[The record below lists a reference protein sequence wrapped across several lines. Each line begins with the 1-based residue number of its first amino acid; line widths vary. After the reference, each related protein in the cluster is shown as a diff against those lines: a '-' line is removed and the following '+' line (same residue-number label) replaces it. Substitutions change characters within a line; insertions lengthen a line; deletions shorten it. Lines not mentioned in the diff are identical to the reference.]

1 MRRWK
6 PQPTWRRRAAV
17 AALIV
22 ATLAMLGMT
31 LPLGLDLLRP
41 ISDWPINRD
50 LFLRLLVSLILVV
63 TMVVMA
69 YRVATAFTLTY
80 AVDRNGL
87 YIRWLGSSVAIS
99 LQAIQSIEQGVRLPM
114 GSGSLFADL
123 GYLHGQVQ
131 LADGRR
137 LHRFTTQ
144 PLANSLLVYTA
155 KEVYA
160 ISPQDPTTFI
170 QDLEQRQRIGAAQI
184 RSLEVEVQRPFIYL
198 FWEDPFIRV
207 SLLAA
212 VGVNLGLVGWLMN
225 IYPDLPALIDLR
237 ANALGTP
244 TTMAPGY
251 QILMLPMVGALLGLL
266 NSAIALLLY
275 QREPTG
281 ARLLLM
287 GAFAVQLLFLVA
299 VLTILR

>member
-6 PQPTWRRRAAV
+6 PQPSWRRRAAV
-17 AALIV
+17 AALVV
-22 ATLAMLGMT
+22 AMVAMLGVT
-31 LPLGLDLLRP
+31 LPLGRDLLRP
-41 ISDWPINRD
+41 LIEWPINRD
-50 LFLRLLVSLILVV
+50 LFLRLLISLALVV
-63 TMVVMA
+63 TTIVMA

-87 YIRWLGSSVAIS
+87 YISWLGSSVVIS
-99 LQAIQSIEQGVRLPM
+99 LQAIRSIEQGVRLPM
-114 GSGSLFADL
+114 SNGSPFADL

-155 KEVYA
+155 EEVYA
-160 ISPQDPTTFI
+160 IAPQDPTAFI

-184 RSLEVEVQRPFIYL
+184 RPLEVEVVRPFIYL
-198 FWEDPFIRV
+198 FWEDPLIRT
-207 SLLAA
+207 SLLVA
-212 VGVNLGLVGWLMN
+212 VGMNLGLAGWLMS
-225 IYPDLPALIDLR
+225 IYPDLPAMIDLR
-237 ANALGTP
+237 ANALGAP

-251 QILMLPMVGALLGLL
+251 QILLLPLAGAVIGLL
-266 NSAIALLLY
+266 NSVIALLLY
-275 QREPTG
+275 RQEPTG

-287 GAFAVQLLFLVA
+287 GAFVVQLLFLVA
-299 VLTILR
+299 ALTILR

>member
-6 PQPTWRRRAAV
+6 PQPSWRRRAAV
-17 AALIV
+17 VALIV

-31 LPLGLDLLRP
+31 IPLGLDLLRP

-50 LFLRLLVSLILVV
+50 LFLRMLVSLALVV
-63 TMVVMA
+63 TTIIMA
-69 YRVATAFTLTY
+69 YRVATALTLTY
-80 AVDRNGL
+80 AMDRNGL
-87 YIRWLGSSVAIS
+87 YICWLGSSVAIS
-99 LQAIQSIEQGVRLPM
+99 LQAIRSIEQGVRLPIS
-114 GSGSLFADL
+114 SGSPFADL

-155 KEVYA
+155 EEVYA

-198 FWEDPFIRV
+198 FWEDPFIRI
-207 SLLAA
+207 SLLVA
-212 VGVNLGLVGWLMN
+212 VGMNLGLAGWLMS
-225 IYPDLPALIDLR
+225 IYPDLPAMIDLR
-237 ANALGTP
+237 ANALGAP

-251 QILMLPMVGALLGLL
+251 QILLLPLAGAVIGLL
-266 NSAIALLLY
+266 NSVIALLLY
-275 QREPTG
+275 RQEPTG

-287 GAFAVQLLFLVA
+287 GAFVVQLLFLVA
-299 VLTILR
+299 ALTILR

>member
-6 PQPTWRRRAAV
+6 PQPSWRRRAAV
-17 AALIV
+17 VALIV

-31 LPLGLDLLRP
+31 IPLGLDLLRP
-41 ISDWPINRD
+41 LAAWPINRD
-50 LFLRLLVSLILVV
+50 LFLRLLISLALAV
-63 TMVVMA
+63 TTVVMA
-69 YRVATAFTLTY
+69 YRVATALTLTY

-99 LQAIQSIEQGVRLPM
+99 LQAIRSIEQGVGLQM
-114 GSGSLFADL
+114 SSGSPFADL

-155 KEVYA
+155 EEVYA
-160 ISPQDPTTFI
+160 ISPHDPTTFI

-184 RSLEVEVQRPFIYL
+184 RALEVEVQRPFIYL

-207 SLLAA
+207 SLLAT
-212 VGVNLGLVGWLMN
+212 VGVNLGLIGWLMS
-225 IYPDLPALIDLR
+225 IYPDLPAMIDLR
-237 ANALGTP
+237 ANALGVP
-244 TTMAPGY
+244 TTLAPGY
-251 QILMLPMVGALLGLL
+251 QILILPLAGAVIGLL
-266 NSAIALLLY
+266 NSMIALFIY
-275 QREPTG
+275 RREPTG

-287 GAFAVQLLFLVA
+287 GAFVVQLLFLVA
-299 VLTILR
+299 ALTILR